1 MKTGAVDPSTTSTEL
16 RRQEMDFY
24 QALIAVLAAM
34 PRGTT
39 VADALASD
47 AGQRARTKWM
57 LKYGRQ
63 PPL

>member
-1 MKTGAVDPSTTSTEL
+1 MATEDKQPSIPEAEL
-16 RRQEMDFY
+16 RRQEGEFY
-24 QALIAVLAAM
+24 QALMAVLAAM

-39 VADALASD
+39 VEEALASD
-47 AGQRARTKWM
+47 AGERVRTKFM